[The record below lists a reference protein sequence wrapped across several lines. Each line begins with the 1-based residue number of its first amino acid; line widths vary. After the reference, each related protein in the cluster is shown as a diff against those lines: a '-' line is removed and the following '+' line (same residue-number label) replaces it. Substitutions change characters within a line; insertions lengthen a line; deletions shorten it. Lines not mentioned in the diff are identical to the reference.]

1 MKQIIE
7 KFTNIVI
14 KTILKVQNKT
24 NNNFKISNFN
34 KLLITFISILFIYL
48 FYLLTP
54 ILYDK
59 TWVQSRVEIKLYD
72 EFKINISTSSDYAY
86 RILPSPHFLIKDS
99 KILLEDSEKIS
110 SIADIKNLKVF
121 ISQNNFFDKEKIK
134 IKKVII
140 NQANFS
146 LKKDTIKILNDI
158 SNNKFSNRKIKINKS
173 NIFFKNNS
181 DETIS
186 IVKVYKSELY
196 FDDKQLLNLFNLRG
210 EIFKVPFIF
219 DLKNTTDTLENKKFN
234 IAAKSL
240 KLNIFNNAT
249 DIKKNLTN
257 GENIISFLNSKI
269 HTKYT
274 IKEKLIN
281 FESGVSKIK
290 NSKINYKGQIVI
302 NPFDL
307 NLNVDLN
314 NYKLSKLKKAVS
326 ILIEIARTEL
336 LFNEN
341 ISANTS
347 INMRS
352 NAREDFFQD
361 LAINFNIVNGRINFN
376 NTLLTKKDVLSLK
389 LDNSALFFEE
399 NKLIL
404 NTDIKIKIADIKPLF
419 SMLQT
424 NKKYRREI
432 KNVFINLDYDF
443 LYNKIKFNK
452 IIIDNND
459 VGDKFLDIVDE
470 FDEKNINN
478 LIKSRRVFN
487 KLFSVYEG

>member
-1 MKQIIE
+1 M
-7 KFTNIVI
+7 
-14 KTILKVQNKT
+14 
-24 NNNFKISNFN
+24 
-34 KLLITFISILFIYL
+34 
-48 FYLLTP
+48 
-54 ILYDK
+54 
-59 TWVQSRVEIKLYD
+59 
-72 EFKINISTSSDYAY
+72 
-86 RILPSPHFLIKDS
+86 
-99 KILLEDSEKIS
+99 
-110 SIADIKNLKVF
+110 
-121 ISQNNFFDKEKIK
+121 
-134 IKKVII
+134 
-140 NQANFS
+140 
-146 LKKDTIKILNDI
+146 
-158 SNNKFSNRKIKINKS
+158 
-173 NIFFKNNS
+173 
-181 DETIS
+181 
-186 IVKVYKSELY
+186 
-196 FDDKQLLNLFNLRG
+196 RG

-443 LYNKIKFNK
+443 LYNKLKLNK

>member
-1 MKQIIE
+1 MK
-7 KFTNIVI
+7 KIV
-14 KTILKVQNKT
+14 K
-24 NNNFKISNFN
+24 NFN
-34 KLLITFISILFIYL
+34 KFIEKTIFKAENKTINNLKISSFNKHSIVLICLLFFYL
-48 FYLLTP
+48 FYLLVP
-54 ILYDK
+54 LLYAK
-59 TWVQSRVEIKLYD
+59 NWVQANIETKLLK
-72 EFKINISTSSDYAY
+72 EFNINISTSSDISY
-86 RILPSPHFLIKDS
+86 RILPAPHFLIKDS
-99 KILLEDSEKIS
+99 KIFIDKNEKLK

-121 ISQNNFFDKEKIK
+121 LRQGNFFDKKK
-134 IKKVII
+134 MNIKKIII
-140 NQANFS
+140 NKANFS
-146 LKKDTIKILNDI
+146 LLISDLKILNKN
-158 SNNKFSNRKIKINKS
+158 SNNKFSNKKIKINNS

-443 LYNKIKFNK
+443 LYNKLKLNK

-487 KLFSVYEG
+487 KLFSVYEV